1 MHIYLGQKPTL
12 FYPSILFNC
21 WTKDMNKERANT
33 TVTLNIL
40 GKEFKVACPKEK
52 ESDLLHAARVLSD
65 RMRALRNPSGTASID
80 RIAIIAALNVTDELE
95 KVKQELKAVETKA
108 QDQLDELMKRVD
120 SALEDA

>member
-1 MHIYLGQKPTL
+1 
-12 FYPSILFNC
+12 
-21 WTKDMNKERANT
+21 
-33 TVTLNIL
+33 
-40 GKEFKVACPKEK
+40 
-52 ESDLLHAARVLSD
+52 
-65 RMRALRNPSGTASID
+65 MRALRNPSGTASID